1 MPKMV
6 EVVIESIRAAFMGQQ
21 RLVLLR
27 QVDDE
32 RFLAIV
38 IDPYIAEQIAFGLQD
53 LEIERPMSHDLL
65 NQTIEQLRGKIL
77 RVEVVE
83 LKNQIYYGNIVIE
96 TPSGETLNI
105 DSRSSDA
112 LALAVR
118 SKVPIL
124 VAQKIMDEAGIEPQE
139 ENFEE
144 DLEDLDSEPPSEEH
158 LSIFQDFIENLDIDP
173 DELDTTS
180 EEDEQ

>member
-96 TPSGETLNI
+96 T
-105 DSRSSDA
+105 
-112 LALAVR
+112 
-118 SKVPIL
+118 
-124 VAQKIMDEAGIEPQE
+124 
-139 ENFEE
+139 
-144 DLEDLDSEPPSEEH
+144 
-158 LSIFQDFIENLDIDP
+158 
-173 DELDTTS
+173 
-180 EEDEQ
+180 